1 LGVEKV
7 LGSGKPYIFYIHPW
21 ELDPWQPR
29 VAGLRRSQ
37 RVRHYLNLEKTESRW
52 TALLTDFRWTTIAD
66 LLRDEDAKRNVQEAL
81 SES

>member
-1 LGVEKV
+1 LG
-7 LGSGKPYIFYIHPW
+7 
-21 ELDPWQPR
+21 
-29 VAGLRRSQ
+29 RSQ

-66 LLRDEDAKRNVQEAL
+66 LLRAEDAKRNVQEAL